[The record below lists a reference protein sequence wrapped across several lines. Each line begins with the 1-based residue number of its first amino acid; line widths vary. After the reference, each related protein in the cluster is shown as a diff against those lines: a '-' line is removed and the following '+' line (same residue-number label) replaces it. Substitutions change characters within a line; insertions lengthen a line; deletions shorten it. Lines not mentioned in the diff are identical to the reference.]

1 MKLSIIIVSY
11 NTKNILDE
19 CLSSIYNSKI
29 RDSFEI
35 IVVDNCSKDGSVE
48 MLESKYPDV
57 ILVKNDVN
65 NLFAK
70 ANNQGAKI
78 AKGEY
83 LLLLN
88 SDTIVYDDNLQKMV
102 DYFDT
107 LDSNVICIGPKILNR
122 DKSVQSKGFANPGI
136 MERLTMCFK
145 LYKFLPSCLL
155 PMGTPVKKD
164 IPRKVGWVSGSCMM
178 MRKEEYLRVGGLNE
192 NLEFYGEEPEFGYRT
207 YKRGYLTCYYPFAKI
222 IHLGGESS
230 KNTPPLSSSQIIEKQ
245 IVRLRRYSLLQKET
259 VGYAK
264 AIKMSRVVL
273 FSAYI
278 KMFLSSNKEYFRTA
292 IDWEKKVIKYLD
304 EKLNETTAH

>member
-35 IVVDNCSKDGSVE
+35 IVVDNCSKDRSVE

-102 DYFDT
+102 DY
-107 LDSNVICIGPKILNR
+107 L
-122 DKSVQSKGFANPGI
+122 
-136 MERLTMCFK
+136 
-145 LYKFLPSCLL
+145 
-155 PMGTPVKKD
+155 
-164 IPRKVGWVSGSCMM
+164 
-178 MRKEEYLRVGGLNE
+178 
-192 NLEFYGEEPEFGYRT
+192 
-207 YKRGYLTCYYPFAKI
+207 
-222 IHLGGESS
+222 IH
-230 KNTPPLSSSQIIEKQ
+230 
-245 IVRLRRYSLLQKET
+245 
-259 VGYAK
+259 
-264 AIKMSRVVL
+264 
-273 FSAYI
+273 
-278 KMFLSSNKEYFRTA
+278 
-292 IDWEKKVIKYLD
+292 
-304 EKLNETTAH
+304 

>member
-207 YKRGYLTCYYPFAKI
+207 YKRGYLTCYYPFAEI

-230 KNTPPLSSSQIIEKQ
+230 KNTLLSSSHEKQ
-245 IVRLRRYSLLQKET
+245 IVRLRRYSSLQKET

-278 KMFLSSNKEYFRTA
+278 KMFLSSNKDVF
-292 IDWEKKVIKYLD
+292 IF
-304 EKLNETTAH
+304 

>member
-57 ILVKNDVN
+57 ILVNNDVN

-136 MERLTMCFK
+136 MERLTMCF
-145 LYKFLPSCLL
+145 
-155 PMGTPVKKD
+155 
-164 IPRKVGWVSGSCMM
+164 
-178 MRKEEYLRVGGLNE
+178 
-192 NLEFYGEEPEFGYRT
+192 
-207 YKRGYLTCYYPFAKI
+207 
-222 IHLGGESS
+222 
-230 KNTPPLSSSQIIEKQ
+230 
-245 IVRLRRYSLLQKET
+245 
-259 VGYAK
+259 
-264 AIKMSRVVL
+264 
-273 FSAYI
+273 
-278 KMFLSSNKEYFRTA
+278 
-292 IDWEKKVIKYLD
+292 
-304 EKLNETTAH
+304 

>member
-19 CLSSIYNSKI
+19 CLSSVYNSKI

-48 MLESKYPDV
+48 MLESKYPEV
-57 ILVKNDVN
+57 ILIKNDVN

-78 AKGEY
+78 AQGEY

-88 SDTIVYDDNLQKMV
+88 SDTIVYDDNLQKMI
-102 DYFDT
+102 DYFNT

-122 DKSVQSKGFANPGI
+122 DRSVQSKGFPNPGI
-136 MERLTMCFK
+136 MERVTMCFK
-145 LYKFLPSCLL
+145 LYRYFPSVLL
-155 PMGTPVKKD
+155 PVGAPVKKNE
-164 IPRKVGWVSGSCMM
+164 PRRVGWVSGSCMM
-178 MRKEEYLRVGGLNE
+178 VRKNAYLQVGGLNE
-192 NLEFYGEEPEFGYRT
+192 NVEFYGEEPEFGYRT
-207 YKRGYLTCYYPFAKI
+207 QRKGYQTWYYPFAEI
-222 IHLGGESS
+222 VHLGGASTM
-230 KNTPPLSSSQIIEKQ
+230 NPPPPKRLQLYKKQ
-245 IVRLRRYSLLQKET
+245 QVKLRRYSLLQKET

-264 AIKMSRVVL
+264 AIWMSRVVL

-278 KMFLSSNKEYFRTA
+278 KMFLSSNKVYFKEA
-292 IDWEKKVIKYLD
+292 IDWEKTVIGYLKD
-304 EKLNETTAH
+304 KRNETAAH

>member
-35 IVVDNCSKDGSVE
+35 IVVDNCSKDRSVE

-145 LYKFLPSCLL
+145 L
-155 PMGTPVKKD
+155 
-164 IPRKVGWVSGSCMM
+164 
-178 MRKEEYLRVGGLNE
+178 
-192 NLEFYGEEPEFGYRT
+192 
-207 YKRGYLTCYYPFAKI
+207 
-222 IHLGGESS
+222 
-230 KNTPPLSSSQIIEKQ
+230 
-245 IVRLRRYSLLQKET
+245 
-259 VGYAK
+259 
-264 AIKMSRVVL
+264 
-273 FSAYI
+273 
-278 KMFLSSNKEYFRTA
+278 
-292 IDWEKKVIKYLD
+292 
-304 EKLNETTAH
+304 